1 MVSVVV
7 VFWMFVI
14 LFGVIGAMRGWAKEL
29 LVSFSIILALFI
41 ITLIGKFAG
50 DFIPPLVRPVSI
62 TVDPAVLRALKIAFW
77 VRAAIIAVV
86 GYFGYQTAIV
96 QRFVKSER
104 LVRAG
109 LQDLLLG
116 LFLGLVN
123 GFLIMGTL
131 LYFLHETNFLISNL
145 ISQPTG
151 DAYTAMER
159 LWVFLPPRW
168 LGEPGIYIAVALAFI
183 FVLVVFI

>member
-1 MVSVVV
+1 MISIVV

-41 ITLIGKFAG
+41 IALVTKFAS
-50 DFIPPLVRPVSI
+50 DFIPRIVKPESI
-62 TVDPAVLRALKIAFW
+62 AITPEMLRTLKIAFW
-77 VRAAIIAVV
+77 VRAAIVAVLA
-86 GYFGYQTAIV
+86 YFGYQTAIV

-131 LYFLHETNFLISNL
+131 LYYLHETNFLISGL
-145 ISQPTG
+145 ISPPTG
-151 DAYTAMER
+151 NALTAMEH
-159 LWVFLPPRW
+159 LWAALPPRW
-168 LGEPGIYIAVALAFI
+168 LGEPGIYIAVALAFV
-183 FVLVVFI
+183 FVLIVFI